1 MGTINLL
8 QEDIKR
14 GEITMEKIRVV
25 HYINNFF
32 AGIGGEE
39 MAHIKPEIKPG
50 VIGPGISLQKHL
62 GDEYEVVATA
72 VCGDSY
78 FGENLA
84 DAKAAL
90 IEMIKS
96 YEPDLFIAGPAFNAG
111 RYGVAC
117 GAISKAVEDELGIP
131 VITGMY
137 PENPGVDMY
146 RKDIHIVETA
156 ISAADM
162 RNAIA
167 KISEL
172 AKKMAKNEEILS
184 PSEEGY
190 IERGIRVN
198 YFNEKRGSE
207 RAVDMLLKKMAG
219 DEYTTEYP
227 MPVFDRVA
235 PNKAIKDITKA
246 KIAVVTSGGIVP
258 QGNPDRIES
267 SSATK
272 YGEYSIEGM
281 DTMSPEDF
289 MTIHGGYDRAF
300 VLKNPNLVVPLDV
313 LRDMEKKGEIG
324 ELADY
329 FISTTGTGTSTGN
342 AKGFGER
349 FTKKLLEDKVDAVI
363 LTST

>member
-1 MGTINLL
+1 M
-8 QEDIKR
+8 
-14 GEITMEKIRVV
+14 
-25 HYINNFF
+25 YI
-32 AGIGGEE
+32 
-39 MAHIKPEIKPG
+39 
-50 VIGPGISLQKHL
+50 
-62 GDEYEVVATA
+62 
-72 VCGDSY
+72 
-78 FGENLA
+78 
-84 DAKAAL
+84 
-90 IEMIKS
+90 
-96 YEPDLFIAGPAFNAG
+96 
-111 RYGVAC
+111 
-117 GAISKAVEDELGIP
+117 
-131 VITGMY
+131 
-137 PENPGVDMY
+137 ENPGVDMY

-162 RNAIA
+162 KNAIS

-198 YFNEKRGSE
+198 YFHEKRGSE

-227 MPVFDRVA
+227 MPVFDRV
-235 PNKAIKDITKA
+235 PPSKAIKDITKS

-258 QGNPDRIES
+258 QGNPDKIES

-272 YGEYSIEGM
+272 YGVYSIKDM
-281 DTMSPEDF
+281 STMKPEDF

-313 LRDMEKKGEIG
+313 LRDMEKNGEIG
-324 ELADY
+324 ELANY

-342 AKGFGER
+342 AKNFGENLS
-349 FTKKLLEDKVDAVI
+349 KKLIEDKVDAVI

>member
-1 MGTINLL
+1 MDTTNL
-8 QEDIKR
+8 QQKDIKR
-14 GEITMEKIRVV
+14 GETKMKKIKVV

-32 AGIGGEE
+32 AGVGGEE
-39 MAHIKPEIKPG
+39 MAHIEPEIKPG
-50 VIGPGISLQKHL
+50 VIGPGISLQNYL

-72 VCGDSY
+72 ICGDSY
-78 FGENLA
+78 FGENLS
-84 DAKAAL
+84 DAKSK
-90 IEMIKS
+90 IIDMIKI

-117 GAISKAVEDELGIP
+117 GAIAKAVQDELGIP
-131 VITGMY
+131 SITGMY
-137 PENPGVDMY
+137 IENPGVDMY
-146 RKDIHIVETA
+146 RKDIYIVETA

-162 RNAIA
+162 RNALP
-167 KISEL
+167 KISNL
-172 AKKMAKNEEILS
+172 AKKLANNEEILS
-184 PSEEGY
+184 PIEDGY

-198 YFNEKRGSE
+198 YFHEKRGSD

-219 DEYTTEYP
+219 DEYITEYP
-227 MPVFDRVA
+227 MPVFDRVK
-235 PNKAIKDITKA
+235 PSMAIKDITKS

-258 QGNPDRIES
+258 QGNPDKIES

-272 YGEYSIEGM
+272 YGVYSIKDM
-281 DTMSPEDF
+281 STMKPEDF

-313 LRDMEKKGEIG
+313 LRDMEKNGEIG
-324 ELADY
+324 ELANY

-342 AKGFGER
+342 AKNFGENLS
-349 FTKKLLEDKVDAVI
+349 KKLIEDKVDAVI